1 MICEIFCCLNL
12 VFLGAVNA
20 FDHSSFTS
28 RSVGKIIQGLWSPKF
43 HHDCWKLYGLYSM
56 SCKGLYR
63 HVEERWIDC
72 EYIYHKNNYEFWI
85 AAFASLNLPTHACTD
100 NCPKHLWLILLPLL
114 GYKIF
119 NCSYRWKLHAWAN
132 LCKQHYKLCN
142 SILQAHMPHRTS
154 TYHSTAKWCAL
165 LWPHSPSRLTIQFC
179 A

>member
-1 MICEIFCCLNL
+1 
-12 VFLGAVNA
+12 
-20 FDHSSFTS
+20 
-28 RSVGKIIQGLWSPKF
+28 
-43 HHDCWKLYGLYSM
+43 M

-154 TYHSTAKWCAL
+154 TYHYTAKWRATTVTSFPKSSHHPNLCI
-165 LWPHSPSRLTIQFC
+165 SRTCTSREQEKERKGMLSN
-179 A
+179 